1 MADVTRGFGRRRLAA
16 FVAILAL
23 FVQGLAPVVH
33 FALGAQ
39 IVAFGHQAPAGAHA
53 HQHGGESDN
62 SGSNSHGPCHFCRI
76 VGAALPPP
84 PVAEL
89 LRLEPTRIVF
99 AHIVAGPPPATWS
112 SRAHGARA
120 PPTSP
125 DRLPKIAIV

>member
-39 IVAFGHQAPAGAHA
+39 IAVLGHHAPAGAHA
-53 HQHGGESDN
+53 HHHGGESDN
-62 SGSNSHGPCHFCRI
+62 SGSSHGPCHFCRI
-76 VGAALPPP
+76 LGAALPSP

-89 LRLEPTRIVF
+89 LRLEPMPIVF
-99 AHIVAGPPPATWS
+99 AHLVAGPPPATWS

-120 PPTSP
+120 PPTSS